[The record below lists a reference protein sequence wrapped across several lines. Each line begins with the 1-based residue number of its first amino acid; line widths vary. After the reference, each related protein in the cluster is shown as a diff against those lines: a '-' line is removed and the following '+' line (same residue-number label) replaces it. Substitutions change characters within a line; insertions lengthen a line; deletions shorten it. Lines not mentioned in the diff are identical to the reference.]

1 MNEEKLQY
9 YKDILIKE
17 KKQILNS
24 INHRLNEEYGSMDMY
39 YSELSRFDNHPGDIG
54 TEVFIM
60 EQDKGFKNKLDDTL
74 NEIEDSLED
83 IKNRTYGICKICD
96 KYIDEERLQLIP
108 YLKTCIDCS
117 NDEELPKDFRQFETI
132 DEKKMVS
139 FSMEPRENV
148 GFDREDSYQKTASF
162 NMVSKDPS
170 FSTGDN
176 MGIMDEEELDIVED
190 VEKISQ
196 EYYDDTLK

>member
-1 MNEEKLQY
+1 
-9 YKDILIKE
+9 
-17 KKQILNS
+17 
-24 INHRLNEEYGSMDMY
+24 
-39 YSELSRFDNHPGDIG
+39 
-54 TEVFIM
+54 M

-148 GFDREDSYQKTASF
+148 GFDR
-162 NMVSKDPS
+162 
-170 FSTGDN
+170 
-176 MGIMDEEELDIVED
+176 
-190 VEKISQ
+190 KI
-196 EYYDDTLK
+196 LIKNCFL